1 MAGLLD
7 LPSEVIL
14 IIVEYLQSQSH
25 DKGVLIPF
33 YWFGDAYRETVFE
46 HDQPPKVKDLHSLLL
61 TSRQFKSLLQPILY
75 RDIFIRNY
83 TRWNEKRP
91 FDQLQWSLE
100 NIPSVQN
107 LIVTAMIPCV
117 EPSTMY
123 DVSDLFWFPN
133 LKDLTIH
140 HFKDW
145 EELEFEDN
153 AHVATSVVEHLRLIS
168 CGAHEEALA
177 AVLSWPKALKTLF
190 YDVEQGEWDA
200 HYEDQPVK
208 EWTCEAFVRTL
219 QPQKET
225 LEELVMARPRLEHEG
240 LYNGPA
246 IQLRDFSALKVL
258 RIYHIFLCGW
268 DGPDGIS
275 TRLPPN
281 LEVLEVWYDDTQ
293 LKKFLVEQHDEPPY
307 DRFLEILVRDKKIH
321 FPKLH
326 KVTVFTDEH
335 IYDRENDEEL
345 GAGLWELPTTLAHDA
360 VEAGIEIN
368 VWLGCEHYPYQPLQ
382 EFDVFRS
389 LEISQTS
396 HATSTVMLRHK

>member
-25 DKGVLIPF
+25 DKGLLIPF

-61 TSRQFKSLLQPILY
+61 TSRQFKSLLQPIFY
-75 RDIFIRNY
+75 RDMFVRKY

-100 NIPSVQN
+100 NTPSLQN
-107 LIVTAMIPCV
+107 LIVTAKIPCV

-123 DVSDLFWFPN
+123 DVSDLFWFPY
-133 LKDLTIH
+133 LKDLTIYD
-140 HFKDW
+140 FKDW
-145 EELEFEDN
+145 EELKFEDN
-153 AHVATSVVEHLRLIS
+153 AHVGTSVVEHLRLIS

-190 YDVEQGEWDA
+190 YDAEQGEWGG
-200 HYEDQPVK
+200 HYEGQPIK

-219 QPQKET
+219 QSQKEI
-225 LEELVMARPRLEHEG
+225 LEELVMTRPRLEHEG
-240 LYNGPA
+240 LYDGPA
-246 IQLRDFSALKVL
+246 IKLRDFSALKVL
-258 RIYHIFLCGW
+258 RIYHVFLCGW

-281 LEVLEVWYDDTQ
+281 LEVLEVWYDDTD
-293 LKKFLVEQHDEPPY
+293 LEKFLVEHDELHY
-307 DRFLEILVRDKKIH
+307 DRFLEILVRDKKTH
-321 FPKLH
+321 FPKLY

-335 IYDRENDEEL
+335 IYDHENDENLE
-345 GAGLWELPTTLAHDA
+345 AGLWELPTSLAHDA
-360 VEAGIEIN
+360 DEAGIDMK
-368 VWLGCEHYPYQPLQ
+368 PLP

-389 LEISQTS
+389 LEISQNS
-396 HATSTVMLRHK
+396 RATSTVMLRHK

>member
-25 DKGVLIPF
+25 DKGLLIPF

-61 TSRQFKSLLQPILY
+61 TSRQFKSLLQPIFY
-75 RDIFIRNY
+75 RDIFVRKY

-100 NIPSVQN
+100 NISSLRN

-123 DVSDLFWFPN
+123 DVSDLFWFPY
-133 LKDLTIH
+133 LKDLTIYD
-140 HFKDW
+140 FKDQ
-145 EELEFEDN
+145 EKLEFEN
-153 AHVATSVVEHLRLIS
+153 SAHVGTSAVEHLRLIS

-190 YDVEQGEWDA
+190 YDADQVMWEW
-200 HYEDQPVK
+200 HREGQPVK
-208 EWTCEAFVRTL
+208 EWTGEAFVRTL
-219 QPQKET
+219 QSQKET
-225 LEELVMARPRLEHEG
+225 LEELVMTRPPLEHEG
-240 LYNGPA
+240 LFNGPA
-246 IQLRDFSALKVL
+246 IKLRGFSALKVL
-258 RIYHIFLCGW
+258 RIYHVFLCGW
-268 DGPDGIS
+268 DDQGGIS

-281 LEVLEVWYDDTQ
+281 LEVLEVWYDDTD
-293 LKKFLVEQHDEPPY
+293 LEKFLVEHDELHY
-307 DRFLEILVRDKKIH
+307 DRFLDILVRDKKTH
-321 FPKLH
+321 FPKLQ
-326 KVTVFTDEH
+326 KVTVFTNEH
-335 IYDRENDEEL
+335 IYDHENDEEL
-345 GAGLWELPTTLAHDA
+345 EAGLWEVPTSLAHDA
-360 VEAGIEIN
+360 DEAGLDIK
-368 VWLGCEHYPYQPLQ
+368 VWLGCESYHFQPLH

-389 LEISQTS
+389 LEISQNS
-396 HATSTVMLRHK
+396 RATSTVMLRHK